1 MLTKCLF
8 EKKEDKLDYYRGKN
22 CIEKLCKK
30 LKVRAMK
37 VINYEKK
44 EMLLLTDDEN
54 KSYEEQE
61 ACHIRE
67 GKFSADEN
75 DENYKN
81 KKG

>member
-1 MLTKCLF
+1 
-8 EKKEDKLDYYRGKN
+8 
-22 CIEKLCKK
+22 
-30 LKVRAMK
+30 MK